1 MDSEDCYHLTQL
13 LPDFNR
19 TSSESISTDALTQIF
34 AAFANK
40 RQPRTAALVKG
51 ARAQGERRVV
61 VAGPAACKER
71 DEQVRQQWK
80 DEAALEAKF
89 EALLREPFPG

>member
-1 MDSEDCYHLTQL
+1 METQ
-13 LPDFNR
+13 
-19 TSSESISTDALTQIF
+19 ALTQIF

-61 VAGPAACKER
+61 LGGPKACKER
-71 DEQVRQQWK
+71 DELARQQWT
-80 DEAALEAKF
+80 DQVALEARYN
-89 EALLREPFPG
+89 AIMNEPFQ